1 MTAHASAL
9 GNLIHLRCIE
19 GWMLPHFS
27 TPYSSATEYID
38 SSNMD
43 RNGTWGTDTEILTL
57 AHTCMLNTCVYV
69 YDPSCT
75 SWKRYGPH
83 NVDQTLSSLVDI
95 NPIKLLGYSHDI
107 VVKSQ
112 IYAMKFA
119 SWHSKG
125 IVKDF
130 HRP

>member
-43 RNGTWGTDTEILTL
+43 RNGTWGTDTEILTS

-69 YDPSCT
+69 YDPSRT
-75 SWKRYGPH
+75 SWKRLWEVGE
-83 NVDQTLSSLVDI
+83 DQHLAA
-95 NPIKLLGYSHDI
+95 N
-107 VVKSQ
+107 
-112 IYAMKFA
+112 
-119 SWHSKG
+119 
-125 IVKDF
+125 
-130 HRP
+130 